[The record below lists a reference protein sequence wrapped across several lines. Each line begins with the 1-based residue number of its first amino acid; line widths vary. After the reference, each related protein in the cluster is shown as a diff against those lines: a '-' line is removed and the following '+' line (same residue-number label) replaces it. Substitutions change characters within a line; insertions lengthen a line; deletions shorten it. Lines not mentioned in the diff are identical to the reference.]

1 VGLRRREQVISIYV
15 GDFSTFTDGASKGID
30 PLAQGRDSAFLVR
43 KGDRVFAYFNTCPHV
58 ENAPLP
64 WRKDEY
70 LNKEKTH
77 IVCSGHGA
85 EFDIENGYCVLGPC
99 LGQSLQAINVEVNG
113 DGQIFLDL

>member
-1 VGLRRREQVISIYV
+1 VGLRRLEQVISIYV
-15 GDFSTFTDGASKGID
+15 GDFSTITDGASKGFD

-58 ENAPLP
+58 KNAPLP

-99 LGQSLQAINVEVNG
+99 IGKSLKAINVEVNSQ
-113 DGQIFLDL
+113 GQIFLDL

>member
-1 VGLRRREQVISIYV
+1 VGHHHRELVISIYV
-15 GDFSTFTDGASKGID
+15 GDFSTFNDEASKGLD
-30 PLAQGRDSAFLVR
+30 PFEQGRDSAFLIR
-43 KGDRVFAYFNTCPHV
+43 KGERVFAYFNTCPHV

-64 WRKDEY
+64 WKKDEY

-99 LGQSLQAINVEVNG
+99 IGKSLKAINVDVKS
-113 DGQIFLDL
+113 DGKIFLDL